1 MRQGIPP
8 SSSETRKRILLV
20 DDHPIVRQGLSAL
33 LEHEPDLEI
42 CGEADDPDVGL
53 DRIEELR
60 PDIVL
65 SDLSFGGLSGIEFI
79 KDIRA
84 RWPKLPVLILS
95 MHDEVHYADRAL
107 RAGAM
112 GYIMKQAGGSRVIE
126 AIRQVV
132 SGQIYLSPEVTTQ
145 LVRTAIDGPQETAS
159 SPIDQ
164 FSDRELE
171 VFALIGQGLS
181 TRQIAKKLHLSTKTI
196 DSHRSKIK
204 SKLNLK
210 NSTELVHHAIRWF
223 SNADGLTPQHATPS
237 RAAAEG

>member
-1 MRQGIPP
+1 MADGTPGNGNGHK
-8 SSSETRKRILLV
+8 KRILLV
-20 DDHPIVRQGLSAL
+20 DDHPIVRQGLAAL
-33 LEHEPDLEI
+33 VSQEPDFVVV
-42 CGEADDPDVGL
+42 GEAEDPDQGL
-53 DRIEELR
+53 PLIDQLQ
-60 PDIVL
+60 PDVVV

-79 KDIRA
+79 KDIKA
-84 RWPKLPVLILS
+84 RHPRLPVLILS
-95 MHDEVHYADRAL
+95 MHDEAHYADRAL

-126 AIRQVV
+126 AIRQVL
-132 SGQIYLSPEVTTQ
+132 SRQIYLSPEVTTQ
-145 LVRTAIDGPQETAS
+145 LVRTAIDGPHDVSA

-204 SKLNLK
+204 TKLNLK

-223 SNADGLTPQHATPS
+223 SNA
-237 RAAAEG
+237 EGVGR

>member
-1 MRQGIPP
+1 MTQTTVANSVDARVA
-8 SSSETRKRILLV
+8 KILLV
-20 DDHPIVRQGLSAL
+20 DDHPIVRQGLAAL
-33 LEHEPDLEI
+33 IAQEPDLSVI
-42 CGEADDPDVGL
+42 GEADDPDQGL
-53 DRIEELR
+53 EQIEKLK
-60 PDIVL
+60 PDVVV
-65 SDLSFGGLSGIEFI
+65 SDLSFGGLSGIELI

-84 RWPKLPVLILS
+84 RWPRMPVLILS
-95 MHDEVHYADRAL
+95 MHDEAHYADRAL

-112 GYIMKQAGGSRVIE
+112 GYIMKGAGGQRVLD
-126 AIRQVV
+126 AIRQVI

-145 LVRTAIDGPQETAS
+145 LVKTAIEGPHEAS
-159 SPIDQ
+159 ASPIDQ

-223 SNADGLTPQHATPS
+223 SHS
-237 RAAAEG
+237 EGVS

>member
-1 MRQGIPP
+1 MAEVPLNSGGNGN
-8 SSSETRKRILLV
+8 SGKKRVLLV
-20 DDHPIVRQGLSAL
+20 DDHPIVRQGLAAL
-33 LEHEPDLEI
+33 VSHEGDLVV
-42 CGEADDPDVGL
+42 CGEADDPDAGL
-53 DRIEELR
+53 TLVEQLH
-60 PDIVL
+60 PDVVV

-79 KDIRA
+79 KDIKA
-84 RWPKLPVLILS
+84 RFPRMPVLILS
-95 MHDEVHYADRAL
+95 MHDEAHYADRAL

-112 GYIMKQAGGSRVIE
+112 GYIMKHAGGSRVVD
-126 AIRQVV
+126 AIRQVM

-145 LVRTAIDGPQETAS
+145 LVKTAIEGPHEAS
-159 SPIDQ
+159 ASPIDQ

-204 SKLNLK
+204 TKLNLK

-223 SNADGLTPQHATPS
+223 SNA
-237 RAAAEG
+237 EGVAH

>member
-1 MRQGIPP
+1 MAEGRNTNGNGGN
-8 SSSETRKRILLV
+8 KRILLV
-20 DDHPIVRQGLSAL
+20 DDHPIVRQGLAAL
-33 LEHEPDLEI
+33 ISQEPDLVI

-60 PDIVL
+60 PDVVV

-79 KDIRA
+79 KDVRA

-112 GYIMKQAGGSRVIE
+112 GYIMKQAGGARVIE
-126 AIRQVV
+126 AIRQVL

-145 LVRTAIDGPQETAS
+145 LVRTAIEGPHEASS

-204 SKLNLK
+204 TKLNLK

-223 SNADGLTPQHATPS
+223 SNADGLTTRQS
-237 RAAAEG
+237 

>member
-1 MRQGIPP
+1 MGIGGWDWQHTMTAQAR
-8 SSSETRKRILLV
+8 SSNGDTRRSRLLLV
-20 DDHPIVRQGLSAL
+20 DDHPIVRQGLVAL
-33 LEHEPDLEI
+33 LQQEADLAV
-42 CGEADDPDVGL
+42 CGEADDPEAGLTLIEKLKPDVV
-53 DRIEELR
+53 I
-60 PDIVL
+60 
-65 SDLSFGGLSGIEFI
+65 SDLSFGGLSGIEFL

-84 RWPKLPVLILS
+84 RWPKMPVLILS
-95 MHDEVHYADRAL
+95 MHDEAHYADRAL

-112 GYIMKQAGGSRVIE
+112 GYIMKGAGGPRVVE
-126 AIRQVV
+126 AIRQVL

-145 LVRTAIDGPQETAS
+145 LVKTAIDGPSEQAS

-181 TRQIAKKLHLSTKTI
+181 TRQIARKLHLSTKTI

-210 NSTELVHHAIRWF
+210 NSTELVHHAIRWY
-223 SNADGLTPQHATPS
+223 SNTDG
-237 RAAAEG
+237 R

>member
-1 MRQGIPP
+1 MMSQANAGNA
-8 SSSETRKRILLV
+8 STRKARLLLV
-20 DDHPIVRQGLSAL
+20 DDHPIVRQGLVAL
-33 LEHEPDLEI
+33 LQQEGDLAV
-42 CGEADDPDVGL
+42 CGEADDPDQGVGM
-53 DRIEELR
+53 IESLK
-60 PDIVL
+60 PDVVI
-65 SDLSFGGLSGIEFI
+65 SDLSFGGFSGIEFI

-95 MHDEVHYADRAL
+95 MHDEAHYADRAL

-112 GYIMKQAGGSRVIE
+112 GYIMKGAGGTRVIE
-126 AIRQVV
+126 AIRQVL

-145 LVRTAIDGPQETAS
+145 LVKNAIDGPHEQAS

-223 SNADGLTPQHATPS
+223 SNTDGGAH
-237 RAAAEG
+237 

>member
-1 MRQGIPP
+1 MTQTNIANGV
-8 SSSETRKRILLV
+8 ETRVARILLV
-20 DDHPIVRQGLSAL
+20 DDHPIVRQGLAAL
-33 LEHEPDLEI
+33 ISGERDLTV
-42 CGEADDPDVGL
+42 CGEADDPDQGL
-53 DRIEELR
+53 EQIEKLN
-60 PDIVL
+60 PDIVV
-65 SDLSFGGLSGIEFI
+65 SDLSFGGLSGIELI

-84 RWPKLPVLILS
+84 RWPRMPVLILS
-95 MHDEVHYADRAL
+95 MHDEAHYADRAL

-112 GYIMKQAGGSRVIE
+112 GYIMKGAGGQRVLE
-126 AIRQVV
+126 AIRQVL

-145 LVRTAIDGPQETAS
+145 LVKTAIEGPHDAAA

-223 SNADGLTPQHATPS
+223 SHT
-237 RAAAEG
+237 EGIS

>member
-1 MRQGIPP
+1 MMAQASSGNGDARQA
-8 SSSETRKRILLV
+8 KLLLV
-20 DDHPIVRQGLSAL
+20 DDHPIVRQGLVAL
-33 LEHEPDLEI
+33 LQQEPDLAV
-42 CGEADDPDVGL
+42 CGEADDPDQGMTL
-53 DRIEELR
+53 IDKLK
-60 PDIVL
+60 PDVVIA
-65 SDLSFGGLSGIEFI
+65 DLSFGGLSGIEFI

-84 RWPKLPVLILS
+84 RWPRLPVLILS
-95 MHDEVHYADRAL
+95 MHDEAHYADRAL

-112 GYIMKQAGGSRVIE
+112 GYIMKGAGGSRVIE
-126 AIRQVV
+126 AIRQVL

-145 LVRTAIDGPQETAS
+145 LVKNAIEGPHEQAG

-223 SNADGLTPQHATPS
+223 SNADGSGNTV
-237 RAAAEG
+237 

>member
-1 MRQGIPP
+1 MVEGIPHNGNG
-8 SSSETRKRILLV
+8 TQKRILLV
-20 DDHPIVRQGLSAL
+20 DDHPIVRQGLAAL
-33 LEHEPDLEI
+33 IAQEPDLTI
-42 CGEADDPDVGL
+42 CGEADDPDQGL
-53 DRIEELR
+53 DLVEQLR
-60 PDIVL
+60 PDVVV

-79 KDIRA
+79 KDLKA
-84 RWPKLPVLILS
+84 RYPRLPVLILS
-95 MHDEVHYADRAL
+95 MHEEVHYADRAL

-126 AIRQVV
+126 AIRQVL

-145 LVRTAIDGPQETAS
+145 LVRTAIEGPHEATA

-223 SNADGLTPQHATPS
+223 SNADGLAP
-237 RAAAEG
+237 R